1 MTKKYIVFIIIMAML
16 VSLFAGCAKHQ
27 ETAPADAS
35 GSGQIEGTDE
45 TENTELTV
53 VRVAG
58 LKGPTSIGLVKL
70 MEDDQN
76 GKTKNNYEFTVAG
89 TADEITPSLIQGTL
103 DMAALPVNLASVLYN
118 KTEGDIQVIA
128 VNTLGV
134 LNIVQ
139 KGTEINELSDLAGK
153 TIYATGQGST
163 PEYNLRYLLSQN
175 GIDPD
180 RDVTI
185 EFKSEPAEIVNILS
199 SSDEGIAMLPQP
211 YVIAAMAQTEGLSI
225 AMDLSSEWDA
235 LENGS
240 KMVTGVIAVRRQFA
254 EDNPTAV
261 KDFLEEY
268 AASVEYVNGN
278 IEEAAGLIEKYDLFK
293 AAVAKKAIPFCNVVF
308 ISGQDMIDSVE
319 GYLKVLY
326 DEDPKAVGGTL
337 PGTDFYYEG

>member
-1 MTKKYIVFIIIMAML
+1 
-16 VSLFAGCAKHQ
+16 
-27 ETAPADAS
+27 
-35 GSGQIEGTDE
+35 
-45 TENTELTV
+45 
-53 VRVAG
+53 
-58 LKGPTSIGLVKL
+58 
-70 MEDDQN
+70 
-76 GKTKNNYEFTVAG
+76 
-89 TADEITPSLIQGTL
+89 
-103 DMAALPVNLASVLYN
+103 MAALPVNLASVLYN

-240 KMVTGVIAVRRQFA
+240 KMVTGVLAVRRQFA

-278 IEEAAGLIEKYDLFK
+278 IEEAAGLVEKYDLFK
-293 AAVAKKAIPFCNVVF
+293 ATVAKKAIPFCNVVF